1 MIRDVAVLISR
12 STRIVGTPEQI
23 ADALEEWQAA
33 GVDGINVI
41 NWVIPGSFVEFA
53 EKVLPVLRDRGL
65 AQRDYG
71 TGETLRE
78 RLFGSP
84 RLNDRHPAAKYR
96 GAFAEPAAD
105 VATEASSNAADVAAE
120 ASPHPQA
127 ARSA

>member
-1 MIRDVAVLISR
+1 MAVLISR

-41 NWVIPGSFVEFA
+41 NWVIPGSFIEFA

-65 AQRDYG
+65 AQREYG
-71 TGETLRE
+71 TGATLRE

-96 GAFAEPAAD
+96 GAFADPAAD
-105 VATEASSNAADVAAE
+105 VASEATSNAAVGAAE
-120 ASPHPQA
+120 AVGAPGA
-127 ARSA
+127 AR